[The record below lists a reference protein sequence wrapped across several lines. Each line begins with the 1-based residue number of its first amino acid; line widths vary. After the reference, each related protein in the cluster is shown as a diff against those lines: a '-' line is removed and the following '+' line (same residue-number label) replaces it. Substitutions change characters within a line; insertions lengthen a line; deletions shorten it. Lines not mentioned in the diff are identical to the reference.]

1 MRNAL
6 CIILLL
12 VLVAVPAVA
21 QEEIRIN
28 EVTLTGRFTPN
39 VPPEYL
45 SRQLLQFYFS
55 TYIKTS
61 NDIAILRCHAH
72 GDIIRKIASTWNKH
86 QTRQSPLVLYG
97 YLSND
102 DHGMVIN
109 VIGIAQLKYMK

>member
-6 CIILLL
+6 CVVLLL
-12 VLVAVPAVA
+12 ALAVPVVA

-28 EVTLTGRFTPN
+28 EVTLSGQLTPN

-55 TYIKTS
+55 TYIKAS
-61 NDIAILRCHAH
+61 NDIVILRCHAH
-72 GDIIRKIASTWNKH
+72 GDTIKKITSTWNKH
-86 QTRQSPLVLYG
+86 QAKQSPLILYG

>member
-1 MRNAL
+1 MRNVLITVTMMLAL
-6 CIILLL
+6 
-12 VLVAVPAVA
+12 AVPVVA

-28 EVTLTGRFTPN
+28 EVTLTGQFTPN

-72 GDIIRKIASTWNKH
+72 GDTIRKIASTWNRH
-86 QTRQSPLVLYG
+86 QIRQSPLVLYG